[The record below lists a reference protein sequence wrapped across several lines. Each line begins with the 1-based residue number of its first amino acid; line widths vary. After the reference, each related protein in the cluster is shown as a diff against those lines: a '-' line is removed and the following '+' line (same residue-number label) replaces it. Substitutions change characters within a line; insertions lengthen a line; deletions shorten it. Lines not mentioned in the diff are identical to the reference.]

1 MVDIKEIFKDKNF
14 EDGTLKL
21 IENFINEFDD
31 LFGKYVTREEIIN
44 RIKNNL
50 EAEVEFVDFM
60 KPTQLGRYNLN
71 DKRILLKRGM
81 SEEETK
87 SVFFHEMIHCIT
99 VKENFIGFPMGFDEV
114 AYLNGE
120 EQEFKH
126 TAIGLTEGFT
136 EYVTKIRNQKY
147 GYTSRSYPIL
157 SEQTENLAE
166 VIGEEKFLD
175 IGFNKPE
182 EIFTVMVEEE
192 IVPFESDVDD
202 FLKQFDELYKYEDEI
217 LIDKFIKDSANT
229 GKSGT
234 EALMLDILGVRDS
247 KKLKLDKIKAYIV
260 KTLLSKV
267 KKMDV
272 NTKEDLMSIQERIA
286 KYTTQLG
293 MGTNYEASSILF
305 DKIAELEEIGKSR
318 EEILEMLPK
327 STRKLAEYEF
337 KYREFMELPP
347 EEMLEKMANSEV
359 DIYDEVIAGPFEK
372 KYGSEIVKKIFQG
385 IQDDELAYELSLQ
398 LTDKFAKTILD
409 KGWNPQLMSFEFI
422 ELDYPTGL
430 TFNIYEADG
439 ENLKYLA
446 TFSDANDDYKME
458 EMRVCLAT
466 EKLKILEEN
475 PILDSN
481 SVLMKG
487 KSGTILSYNG
497 NNDYTFINDSKEI
510 FVNNEETS
518 IFFSEAEITQKRLRA
533 AAERYQNMERVAPG
547 TVILKD
553 IGRRVST
560 LEMQRDQIRGKR
572 KFTPIDIE
580 KATEEVTLEKVQ
592 KILEEIGEPEQSIQ
606 ETLEK
611 GIGYNE

>member
-1 MVDIKEIFKDKNF
+1 MADIKEIFKDKNF

-31 LFGKYVTREEIIN
+31 LFGKYVPREELIN

-50 EAEVEFVDFM
+50 DAEVEFVDFI
-60 KPTQLGRYNLN
+60 KPTQLGSYNIN

-99 VKENFIGFPMGFDEV
+99 AREDFLGFPMGFDEV
-114 AYLNGE
+114 AYLNNE
-120 EQEFKH
+120 EQKFKS

-192 IVPFESDVDD
+192 IVPVESDVDD
-202 FLKQFDELYKYEDEI
+202 FLERFDELYNYEEEI
-217 LIDKFIKDSANT
+217 LMDKFINDPANI

-234 EALMLDILGVRDS
+234 EGLILDILGVRDS
-247 KKLKLDKIKAYIV
+247 KKLKLDKVKAYIV

-267 KKMDV
+267 RKMDV
-272 NTKEDLMSIQERIA
+272 KTKEDLMSIQERIA

-305 DKIAELEEIGKSR
+305 DKIAEFEGTGKSR
-318 EEILEMLPK
+318 EEILEMLPN
-327 STRKLAEYEF
+327 STRELVEYDF
-337 KYREFMELPP
+337 KYREFMELSP
-347 EEMLEKMANSEV
+347 EEMLEKMANSEI

-518 IFFSEAEITQKRLRA
+518 FFSSEAEITQKRLKA

-547 TVILKD
+547 TIMLKD
-553 IGRRVST
+553 IGKRVNA

-572 KFTPIDIE
+572 KFTPTDVE

-592 KILEEIGEPEQSIQ
+592 KILEEIGEPDQTRQ